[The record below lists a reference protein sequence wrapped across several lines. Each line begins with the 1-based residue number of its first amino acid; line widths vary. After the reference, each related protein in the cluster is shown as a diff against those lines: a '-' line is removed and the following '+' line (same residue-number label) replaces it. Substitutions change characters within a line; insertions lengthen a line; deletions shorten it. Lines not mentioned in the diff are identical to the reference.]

1 MAKKLT
7 LSLDQDVIER
17 AKVFAKK
24 NHTSLS
30 ALVEKHFR
38 TLVHKNQNELSPIIE
53 ELSGVIDL
61 PENYDQNGNYT
72 EFLIEKYK

>member
-1 MAKKLT
+1 MPKKLT
-7 LSLDQDVIER
+7 LSLDQNVIEK
-17 AKVFAKK
+17 AKIFAKK

-38 TLVHKNQNELSPIIE
+38 TLVHKNKNELSPIIE

-61 PENYDQNGNYT
+61 PENYNEGENYT

>member
-7 LSLDQDVIER
+7 LSLDQKVIER

-38 TLVHKNQNELSPIIE
+38 TLVNKKQNELSPIIE

-61 PENYDQNGNYT
+61 PKNYDKNEDYT